1 MKFFLPQKCLNKT
14 QIAFIFSSLIKKEA
28 PMKRISKRIRSAA
41 GKVMSSKD
49 GYEVRDAIASALVD
63 VADAMEDYEKPKLM
77 RRICIICTMISACIS
92 AVATSL
98 FIYLLK

>member
-1 MKFFLPQKCLNKT
+1 
-14 QIAFIFSSLIKKEA
+14 
-28 PMKRISKRIRSAA
+28 MKRISKRIRSAA